1 MRERSCSFTPV
12 ASRSTGAGTALKLK
26 TMRLSVALS
35 SPGSS
40 KAELALT
47 TGGSAKNEVASL
59 ALDGRLCVRENGVD
73 GHALR
78 ALNIHEVGVR

>member
-1 MRERSCSFTPV
+1 MSVTLV
-12 ASRSTGAGTALKLK
+12 AKCKAGSGIALKLK

-59 ALDGRLCVRENGVD
+59 ALDSRLCVRENGVD

>member
-1 MRERSCSFTPV
+1 MRGHVRHTRGKCK
-12 ASRSTGAGTALKLK
+12 AGSGIALKLK

-35 SPGSS
+35 SPGST

-47 TGGSAKNEVASL
+47 TSGSAKNEVASL
-59 ALDGRLCVRENGVD
+59 ALNGRLSVRENGVD

-78 ALNIHEVGVR
+78 ALNIHEIGVR

>member
-1 MRERSCSFTPV
+1 MQSHGSAV
-12 ASRSTGAGTALKLK
+12 LKLK

-47 TGGSAKNEVASL
+47 TGGGAKNEVASL
-59 ALDGRLCVRENGVD
+59 ALDGRLCVGENGVD
-73 GHALR
+73 GHALG
-78 ALNIHEVGVR
+78 ALNVHEIGVG

>member
-1 MRERSCSFTPV
+1 MSVTLV
-12 ASRSTGAGTALKLK
+12 AIRKAGSGIALKLK

-40 KAELALT
+40 KAELALA
-47 TGGSAKNEVASL
+47 TGGSTKNEVASL
-59 ALDGRLCVRENGVD
+59 ALDGRLGVRENGVD